1 MYYYLFFILFL
12 FAYKCTYHM
21 YDREYLFVYKA
32 IYMMTLV
39 LHIGTLEVA
48 LINVSSIRNDIIAI
62 KFSRKLFSLDS
73 LK

>member
-12 FAYKCTYHM
+12 FAYKCKYHT
-21 YDREYLFVYKA
+21 YDREYLFIYKA
-32 IYMMTLV
+32 IYMVTLV
-39 LHIGTLEVA
+39 LHTGTLEVA

-62 KFSRKLFSLDS
+62 KFLRRLFLLNS